1 MSKKRKVVSGIHL
14 PFCVILL
21 AEKEVCYMSVKK
33 SETALAERIGRKKL
47 RGIKYLLLA
56 VPFLIYVFA
65 FSYVA
70 ALVLLITSFN
80 IVCVWLG
87 CIFAGLGQ
95 KFLDFGS
102 MVFVGLGNFQK
113 LFTERSEVLRVLRNT
128 LALSALGLLATPV
141 PVVFAIMFNEIKN
154 SKFKKIVQTATTLPN
169 FISWIIVYGVAF
181 AFFSVNGFVSVLMQ
195 KIGIQPPVMGIL
207 GDVDHTWVL
216 QWILGIW
223 KSFGWSAIIYIAAIT
238 GIDSE
243 LYDAAKVDG
252 ANAFQRFKS
261 ITLPML
267 TPTTFFVS
275 IMLTIACFKVFDL
288 ISVMTNGGPGRATNV
303 LVYHIYNTAFINYE
317 FGYASAISMV
327 LFAIVLTI
335 TVIQFKTEKKWVSYM

>member
-1 MSKKRKVVSGIHL
+1 
-14 PFCVILL
+14 
-21 AEKEVCYMSVKK
+21 MSVKK

-65 FSYVA
+65 FSYVP
-70 ALVLLITSFN
+70 LVGWIYSVFDYK
-80 IVCVWLG
+80 I
-87 CIFAGLGQ
+87 GQ

-195 KIGIQPPVMGIL
+195 KIGIQPPVIGIL

-252 ANAFQRFKS
+252 ANKIQSILHITIPGIMPTYVVMFLLAVSNILSNGFDQYFMFYNPMVADKIEVLDYYVYKVGFYINDYSYS
-261 ITLPML
+261 ITLGML
-267 TPTTFFVS
+267 KS
-275 IMLTIACFKVFDL
+275 IL
-288 ISVMTNGGPGRATNV
+288 G
-303 LVYHIYNTAFINYE
+303 
-317 FGYASAISMV
+317 
-327 LFAIVLTI
+327 IVLLFTANALS
-335 TVIQFKTEKKWVSYM
+335 KKIRGESIV

>member
-1 MSKKRKVVSGIHL
+1 
-14 PFCVILL
+14 
-21 AEKEVCYMSVKK
+21 MSVKK

-65 FSYVA
+65 FSYVP
-70 ALVLLITSFN
+70 LVGWIYSVFDYK
-80 IVCVWLG
+80 I
-87 CIFAGLGQ
+87 GQ

-216 QWILGIW
+216 QWIQGIW

-252 ANAFQRFKS
+252 ANKIQSILHITIPGIMPTYVVMFLLAVSNILSNGFDQYFMFYNPMVADKIEVLDYYVYKVGFYINDYSYS
-261 ITLPML
+261 ITLGML
-267 TPTTFFVS
+267 KS
-275 IMLTIACFKVFDL
+275 IL
-288 ISVMTNGGPGRATNV
+288 G
-303 LVYHIYNTAFINYE
+303 
-317 FGYASAISMV
+317 
-327 LFAIVLTI
+327 IVLLFTANALS
-335 TVIQFKTEKKWVSYM
+335 KKIRGESIV

>member
-1 MSKKRKVVSGIHL
+1 
-14 PFCVILL
+14 
-21 AEKEVCYMSVKK
+21 MSVKK

-65 FSYVA
+65 FSYVP
-70 ALVLLITSFN
+70 LVGWIYSVFDYK
-80 IVCVWLG
+80 I
-87 CIFAGLGQ
+87 GQ

-141 PVVFAIMFNEIKN
+141 PVMFAIMFNEIKN

-252 ANAFQRFKS
+252 ANKIQSILHITIPGIMPTYVVMFLLAVSNILSNGFDQYFMFYNPMVADKIEVLDYYVYKVGFYINDYSYS
-261 ITLPML
+261 ITLGML
-267 TPTTFFVS
+267 KS
-275 IMLTIACFKVFDL
+275 IL
-288 ISVMTNGGPGRATNV
+288 G
-303 LVYHIYNTAFINYE
+303 
-317 FGYASAISMV
+317 
-327 LFAIVLTI
+327 IVLLFTANALS
-335 TVIQFKTEKKWVSYM
+335 KKIRGESIV

>member
-1 MSKKRKVVSGIHL
+1 
-14 PFCVILL
+14 
-21 AEKEVCYMSVKK
+21 MSVKK

-47 RGIKYLLLA
+47 RGIEYLLLA

-65 FSYVA
+65 FSYVP
-70 ALVLLITSFN
+70 LVGWIYSVFDYK
-80 IVCVWLG
+80 I
-87 CIFAGLGQ
+87 GQ

-252 ANAFQRFKS
+252 ANKIQSILHITIPGIMPTYVVMFLLAVSNILSNGFDQYFMFYNPMVADKIEVLDYYVYKVGFYINDYSYS
-261 ITLPML
+261 ITLGML
-267 TPTTFFVS
+267 KS
-275 IMLTIACFKVFDL
+275 IL
-288 ISVMTNGGPGRATNV
+288 G
-303 LVYHIYNTAFINYE
+303 
-317 FGYASAISMV
+317 
-327 LFAIVLTI
+327 IVLLFTANALS
-335 TVIQFKTEKKWVSYM
+335 KKIRGESIV

>member
-1 MSKKRKVVSGIHL
+1 
-14 PFCVILL
+14 
-21 AEKEVCYMSVKK
+21 MSVKK

-65 FSYVA
+65 FSYVP
-70 ALVLLITSFN
+70 LVGWIYSVFDYK
-80 IVCVWLG
+80 I
-87 CIFAGLGQ
+87 GQ

-154 SKFKKIVQTATTLPN
+154 SRFKKIVQTATTLPN

-181 AFFSVNGFVSVLMQ
+181 AFFSVNGFVSVLTQ

-252 ANAFQRFKS
+252 ANKIQSILHITIPGIMPTYVVMFLLAVSNILSNGFDQYFMFYNPMVADKIEVLDYYVYKVGFYINDYSYS
-261 ITLPML
+261 ITLGML
-267 TPTTFFVS
+267 KS
-275 IMLTIACFKVFDL
+275 IL
-288 ISVMTNGGPGRATNV
+288 G
-303 LVYHIYNTAFINYE
+303 
-317 FGYASAISMV
+317 
-327 LFAIVLTI
+327 IVLLFTANALS
-335 TVIQFKTEKKWVSYM
+335 KKIRGESIV

>member
-1 MSKKRKVVSGIHL
+1 
-14 PFCVILL
+14 
-21 AEKEVCYMSVKK
+21 MSVKK
-33 SETALAERIGRKKL
+33 SETALEERIGRKKL

-65 FSYVA
+65 FSYVP
-70 ALVLLITSFN
+70 LVGWIYSVFDYK
-80 IVCVWLG
+80 I
-87 CIFAGLGQ
+87 GQ

-252 ANAFQRFKS
+252 ANKIQSILHITIPGIMPTYVVMFLLAVSNILSNGFDQYFMFYNPMVADKIEVLDYYVYKVGFYINDYSYS
-261 ITLPML
+261 ITLGML
-267 TPTTFFVS
+267 KS
-275 IMLTIACFKVFDL
+275 IL
-288 ISVMTNGGPGRATNV
+288 G
-303 LVYHIYNTAFINYE
+303 
-317 FGYASAISMV
+317 
-327 LFAIVLTI
+327 IVLLFTANALS
-335 TVIQFKTEKKWVSYM
+335 KKIRGESIV

>member
-1 MSKKRKVVSGIHL
+1 
-14 PFCVILL
+14 
-21 AEKEVCYMSVKK
+21 MSVKK

-65 FSYVA
+65 FSYVP
-70 ALVLLITSFN
+70 LVGWIYSVFDYK
-80 IVCVWLG
+80 I
-87 CIFAGLGQ
+87 GQ

-102 MVFVGLGNFQK
+102 MVFVGLSNFQK

-154 SKFKKIVQTATTLPN
+154 SRFKKIVQTATTLPN

-223 KSFGWSAIIYIAAIT
+223 KNFGWSAIIYIAAIT

-252 ANAFQRFKS
+252 ANKIQSILHITIPGIMPTYVVMFLLAVSNILSNGFDQYFMFYNPMVADKIEVLDYYVYKVGFYINDYSYS
-261 ITLPML
+261 ITLGML
-267 TPTTFFVS
+267 KS
-275 IMLTIACFKVFDL
+275 IL
-288 ISVMTNGGPGRATNV
+288 G
-303 LVYHIYNTAFINYE
+303 
-317 FGYASAISMV
+317 
-327 LFAIVLTI
+327 IVLLFTANALS
-335 TVIQFKTEKKWVSYM
+335 KKIRGESIV

>member
-1 MSKKRKVVSGIHL
+1 
-14 PFCVILL
+14 
-21 AEKEVCYMSVKK
+21 MSVKK

-65 FSYVA
+65 FSYVP
-70 ALVLLITSFN
+70 LVGWIYSVFDYK
-80 IVCVWLG
+80 I
-87 CIFAGLGQ
+87 GQ

-252 ANAFQRFKS
+252 ANKIQSILHITIPGIMPTYVVMFLLAVSNILSNGFDQYFMFYNLMVADKIEVLDYYVYKVGFYINDYSYS
-261 ITLPML
+261 ITLGML
-267 TPTTFFVS
+267 KS
-275 IMLTIACFKVFDL
+275 IL
-288 ISVMTNGGPGRATNV
+288 G
-303 LVYHIYNTAFINYE
+303 
-317 FGYASAISMV
+317 
-327 LFAIVLTI
+327 IVLLFTANALS
-335 TVIQFKTEKKWVSYM
+335 KKIRGESIV

>member
-1 MSKKRKVVSGIHL
+1 
-14 PFCVILL
+14 
-21 AEKEVCYMSVKK
+21 MSVKK

-65 FSYVA
+65 FSYVP
-70 ALVLLITSFN
+70 LVGWIYSVFDYK
-80 IVCVWLG
+80 I
-87 CIFAGLGQ
+87 GQ

-141 PVVFAIMFNEIKN
+141 PVVFAIMFNEIKILN
-154 SKFKKIVQTATTLPN
+154 LKNCYRHDNHTAKHL
-169 FISWIIVYGVAF
+169 FSWIIVYGVAF

-252 ANAFQRFKS
+252 ANKLQSILHITIPGIMPTYVVMFLLAVSNILSNGFDQYFMFYNPMVADKIEVLDYYVYKVGFYINDYSYS
-261 ITLPML
+261 ITLGML
-267 TPTTFFVS
+267 KS
-275 IMLTIACFKVFDL
+275 IL
-288 ISVMTNGGPGRATNV
+288 G
-303 LVYHIYNTAFINYE
+303 
-317 FGYASAISMV
+317 
-327 LFAIVLTI
+327 IVLLFTANALSEKNQRRIDCI
-335 TVIQFKTEKKWVSYM
+335 TGGEKNEKNKFKN

>member
-1 MSKKRKVVSGIHL
+1 
-14 PFCVILL
+14 
-21 AEKEVCYMSVKK
+21 MSVKK

-47 RGIKYLLLA
+47 RGLKYLLLA

-65 FSYVA
+65 FSYVP
-70 ALVLLITSFN
+70 LVGWIYSVFDYK
-80 IVCVWLG
+80 I
-87 CIFAGLGQ
+87 GQ

-252 ANAFQRFKS
+252 ANKIQSILHITIPGIMPTYVVMFLLAVSNILSNGFDQYFMFYNPMVADKIEVLDYYVYKVGFYINDYSYS
-261 ITLPML
+261 ITLGML
-267 TPTTFFVS
+267 KS
-275 IMLTIACFKVFDL
+275 IL
-288 ISVMTNGGPGRATNV
+288 G
-303 LVYHIYNTAFINYE
+303 
-317 FGYASAISMV
+317 
-327 LFAIVLTI
+327 IVLLFTANALS
-335 TVIQFKTEKKWVSYM
+335 KKIRGESIV

>member
-1 MSKKRKVVSGIHL
+1 
-14 PFCVILL
+14 
-21 AEKEVCYMSVKK
+21 MSVKK

-65 FSYVA
+65 FSYVP
-70 ALVLLITSFN
+70 LVGWIYSVFDYK
-80 IVCVWLG
+80 I
-87 CIFAGLGQ
+87 GQ

-252 ANAFQRFKS
+252 ANKIQSILHITIPGIMPTYVVMFLLAVSNILSNGFDQYFMLADKIEVLDYYVYKVGFYINDYSYS
-261 ITLPML
+261 ITLGML
-267 TPTTFFVS
+267 KS
-275 IMLTIACFKVFDL
+275 IL
-288 ISVMTNGGPGRATNV
+288 G
-303 LVYHIYNTAFINYE
+303 
-317 FGYASAISMV
+317 
-327 LFAIVLTI
+327 IVLLFTANALS
-335 TVIQFKTEKKWVSYM
+335 KKIRGESIV

>member
-1 MSKKRKVVSGIHL
+1 
-14 PFCVILL
+14 
-21 AEKEVCYMSVKK
+21 MSVKK

-65 FSYVA
+65 FSYVP
-70 ALVLLITSFN
+70 LVGWIYSVFDYK
-80 IVCVWLG
+80 I
-87 CIFAGLGQ
+87 GQ

-128 LALSALGLLATPV
+128 LALSALGLLSTPV

-207 GDVDHTWVL
+207 GDADLTWVL

-223 KSFGWSAIIYIAAIT
+223 KNFGWSAIIYIAAIT

-252 ANAFQRFKS
+252 ANKIQSILHITIPGIMPTYVVMFLLAVSNILSNGFDQYFMFYNPMVADKIEVLDYYVYKVGFYINDYSYS
-261 ITLPML
+261 ITLGML
-267 TPTTFFVS
+267 KS
-275 IMLTIACFKVFDL
+275 IL
-288 ISVMTNGGPGRATNV
+288 G
-303 LVYHIYNTAFINYE
+303 
-317 FGYASAISMV
+317 
-327 LFAIVLTI
+327 IVLLFTAN
-335 TVIQFKTEKKWVSYM
+335 TLSKKIRGESIV

>member
-1 MSKKRKVVSGIHL
+1 
-14 PFCVILL
+14 
-21 AEKEVCYMSVKK
+21 MSVKK

-65 FSYVA
+65 FSYVP
-70 ALVLLITSFN
+70 LVGWIYSVFDYK
-80 IVCVWLG
+80 I
-87 CIFAGLGQ
+87 GQ

-154 SKFKKIVQTATTLPN
+154 SKFKKFVQTATTLPN

-252 ANAFQRFKS
+252 ANKIQSILHITIPGIMPTYVVMFLLAVSNILSNGFDQYFMFYNPMVADKIEVLDYYVYKVGFYINDYSYS
-261 ITLPML
+261 ITLGML
-267 TPTTFFVS
+267 KS
-275 IMLTIACFKVFDL
+275 IL
-288 ISVMTNGGPGRATNV
+288 G
-303 LVYHIYNTAFINYE
+303 
-317 FGYASAISMV
+317 
-327 LFAIVLTI
+327 IVLLFTANALS
-335 TVIQFKTEKKWVSYM
+335 KKIRGESIV

>member
-1 MSKKRKVVSGIHL
+1 
-14 PFCVILL
+14 
-21 AEKEVCYMSVKK
+21 MSVKK

-65 FSYVA
+65 FSYVP
-70 ALVLLITSFN
+70 LVGWIYSVFDYK
-80 IVCVWLG
+80 I
-87 CIFAGLGQ
+87 GQ

-128 LALSALGLLATPV
+128 LALSVLGLLATPV

-252 ANAFQRFKS
+252 ANKIQSILHITIPGIMPTYVVMFLLAVSNILSNGFDQYFMFYNPMVADKIEVLDYYVYKVGFYINDYSYS
-261 ITLPML
+261 ITLGML
-267 TPTTFFVS
+267 KS
-275 IMLTIACFKVFDL
+275 IL
-288 ISVMTNGGPGRATNV
+288 G
-303 LVYHIYNTAFINYE
+303 
-317 FGYASAISMV
+317 
-327 LFAIVLTI
+327 IVLLFTANALS
-335 TVIQFKTEKKWVSYM
+335 KKIRGESIV

>member
-1 MSKKRKVVSGIHL
+1 
-14 PFCVILL
+14 
-21 AEKEVCYMSVKK
+21 MSVKK

-65 FSYVA
+65 FSYVP
-70 ALVLLITSFN
+70 LVGWIYFVFDYK
-80 IVCVWLG
+80 I
-87 CIFAGLGQ
+87 GQ

-252 ANAFQRFKS
+252 ANKIQSILHITIPGIMPTYVVMFLLAVSNILSNGFDQYFMFYNPMVADKIEVLDYYVYKVGFYINDYSYS
-261 ITLPML
+261 ITLGML
-267 TPTTFFVS
+267 KS
-275 IMLTIACFKVFDL
+275 IL
-288 ISVMTNGGPGRATNV
+288 G
-303 LVYHIYNTAFINYE
+303 
-317 FGYASAISMV
+317 
-327 LFAIVLTI
+327 IVLLFTANALS
-335 TVIQFKTEKKWVSYM
+335 KKIRGESIV

>member
-1 MSKKRKVVSGIHL
+1 
-14 PFCVILL
+14 
-21 AEKEVCYMSVKK
+21 MSVKK

-47 RGIKYLLLA
+47 LGIKYLLLA

-65 FSYVA
+65 FSYVP
-70 ALVLLITSFN
+70 LVGWIYSVFDYK
-80 IVCVWLG
+80 I
-87 CIFAGLGQ
+87 GQ

-252 ANAFQRFKS
+252 ANKIQSILHITIPGIMPTYVVMFLLAVSNILSNGFDQYFMFYNPMVADKIEVLDYYVYKVGFYINDYSYS
-261 ITLPML
+261 ITLGML
-267 TPTTFFVS
+267 KS
-275 IMLTIACFKVFDL
+275 IL
-288 ISVMTNGGPGRATNV
+288 G
-303 LVYHIYNTAFINYE
+303 
-317 FGYASAISMV
+317 
-327 LFAIVLTI
+327 IVLLFTANALS
-335 TVIQFKTEKKWVSYM
+335 KKIRGESIV

>member
-1 MSKKRKVVSGIHL
+1 MS
-14 PFCVILL
+14 
-21 AEKEVCYMSVKK
+21 MKK

-65 FSYVA
+65 FSYVP
-70 ALVLLITSFN
+70 LVGWIYSVFDYK
-80 IVCVWLG
+80 I
-87 CIFAGLGQ
+87 GQ

-102 MVFVGLGNFQK
+102 MVFIGLGNFQK

-154 SKFKKIVQTATTLPN
+154 SRFKKIVQTATTLPN

-252 ANAFQRFKS
+252 ANKIQSILHITIPGIMPTYVVMFLLAVSNILSNGFDQYFMFYNPMVADKIEVLDYYVYKVGFYINDYSYS
-261 ITLPML
+261 ITLGML
-267 TPTTFFVS
+267 KS
-275 IMLTIACFKVFDL
+275 IL
-288 ISVMTNGGPGRATNV
+288 G
-303 LVYHIYNTAFINYE
+303 
-317 FGYASAISMV
+317 
-327 LFAIVLTI
+327 IVLLFTANALS
-335 TVIQFKTEKKWVSYM
+335 KKIRGESIV

>member
-1 MSKKRKVVSGIHL
+1 
-14 PFCVILL
+14 
-21 AEKEVCYMSVKK
+21 MSVKK

-65 FSYVA
+65 FSYVP
-70 ALVLLITSFN
+70 LVGWIYSVFDYK
-80 IVCVWLG
+80 I
-87 CIFAGLGQ
+87 GQ

-195 KIGIQPPVMGIL
+195 KISIQPPVMGIL

-252 ANAFQRFKS
+252 ANKIQSILHITIPGIMPTYVVMFLLAVSNILSNGFDQYFMFYNPMVADKIEVLDYYVYKVGFYINDYSYS
-261 ITLPML
+261 ITLGML
-267 TPTTFFVS
+267 KS
-275 IMLTIACFKVFDL
+275 IL
-288 ISVMTNGGPGRATNV
+288 G
-303 LVYHIYNTAFINYE
+303 
-317 FGYASAISMV
+317 
-327 LFAIVLTI
+327 IVLLFTANALS
-335 TVIQFKTEKKWVSYM
+335 KKIRGESIV

>member
-1 MSKKRKVVSGIHL
+1 
-14 PFCVILL
+14 
-21 AEKEVCYMSVKK
+21 MSVKK

-65 FSYVA
+65 FSYVP
-70 ALVLLITSFN
+70 LVGWIYSVFDYK
-80 IVCVWLG
+80 I
-87 CIFAGLGQ
+87 GQ
-95 KFLDFGS
+95 KFLDFDS

-252 ANAFQRFKS
+252 ANKIQSILHITIPGIMPTYVVMFLLAVSNILSNGFDQYFMFYNPMVADKIEVLDYYVYKVGFYINDYSYS
-261 ITLPML
+261 ITLGML
-267 TPTTFFVS
+267 KS
-275 IMLTIACFKVFDL
+275 IL
-288 ISVMTNGGPGRATNV
+288 G
-303 LVYHIYNTAFINYE
+303 
-317 FGYASAISMV
+317 
-327 LFAIVLTI
+327 IVLLFTANALS
-335 TVIQFKTEKKWVSYM
+335 KKIRGESIV

>member
-1 MSKKRKVVSGIHL
+1 
-14 PFCVILL
+14 
-21 AEKEVCYMSVKK
+21 MSVKK

-65 FSYVA
+65 FSYVP
-70 ALVLLITSFN
+70 LVGWIYSVFDYK
-80 IVCVWLG
+80 I
-87 CIFAGLGQ
+87 GQ

-169 FISWIIVYGVAF
+169 FISWIIVDGVAF

-252 ANAFQRFKS
+252 ANKIQSILHITIPGIMPTYVVMFLLAVSNILSNGFDQYFMFYNPMVADKIEVLDYYVYKVGFYINDYSYS
-261 ITLPML
+261 ITLGML
-267 TPTTFFVS
+267 KS
-275 IMLTIACFKVFDL
+275 IL
-288 ISVMTNGGPGRATNV
+288 G
-303 LVYHIYNTAFINYE
+303 
-317 FGYASAISMV
+317 
-327 LFAIVLTI
+327 IVLLFTANALS
-335 TVIQFKTEKKWVSYM
+335 KKIRGESIV

>member
-1 MSKKRKVVSGIHL
+1 
-14 PFCVILL
+14 
-21 AEKEVCYMSVKK
+21 MSVKK

-65 FSYVA
+65 FSYVP
-70 ALVLLITSFN
+70 LVGWIYSVFDYK
-80 IVCVWLG
+80 I
-87 CIFAGLGQ
+87 GQ

-252 ANAFQRFKS
+252 ANKIQSILHITIPGIMPTYVVMFLLAVSNILSNGFDQYFMFYNPMVADKIKVLDYYVYKVGFYINDYSYS
-261 ITLPML
+261 ITLGML
-267 TPTTFFVS
+267 KS
-275 IMLTIACFKVFDL
+275 IL
-288 ISVMTNGGPGRATNV
+288 G
-303 LVYHIYNTAFINYE
+303 
-317 FGYASAISMV
+317 
-327 LFAIVLTI
+327 IVLLFTANALS
-335 TVIQFKTEKKWVSYM
+335 KKIRGESIV

>member
-1 MSKKRKVVSGIHL
+1 
-14 PFCVILL
+14 
-21 AEKEVCYMSVKK
+21 MSVKK
-33 SETALAERIGRKKL
+33 SETALAERLGRKKL

-65 FSYVA
+65 FSYVP
-70 ALVLLITSFN
+70 LVGWIYSVFDYK
-80 IVCVWLG
+80 I
-87 CIFAGLGQ
+87 GQ

-181 AFFSVNGFVSVLMQ
+181 AFFSVYGFVSVLMQ

-252 ANAFQRFKS
+252 ANKIQSILHITIPGIMPTYVVMFLLAVSNILSNGFDQYFMFYNPMVADKIEVLDYYVYKVGFYINDYSYS
-261 ITLPML
+261 ITLGML
-267 TPTTFFVS
+267 KS
-275 IMLTIACFKVFDL
+275 IL
-288 ISVMTNGGPGRATNV
+288 G
-303 LVYHIYNTAFINYE
+303 
-317 FGYASAISMV
+317 
-327 LFAIVLTI
+327 IVLLFTANALS
-335 TVIQFKTEKKWVSYM
+335 KKIRGESIV

>member
-1 MSKKRKVVSGIHL
+1 
-14 PFCVILL
+14 
-21 AEKEVCYMSVKK
+21 MSVKK

-65 FSYVA
+65 FSYVP
-70 ALVLLITSFN
+70 LVGWIYSVFDYK
-80 IVCVWLG
+80 I
-87 CIFAGLGQ
+87 GQ

-128 LALSALGLLATPV
+128 LALSALGLLSTPV

-223 KSFGWSAIIYIAAIT
+223 KNFGWSAIIYIAAIT

-252 ANAFQRFKS
+252 ANKIQSILHITIPGIMPTYVVMFLLAVSNILSNGFDQYFMFYNPMVADKIEVLDYYVYKVGFYINDYSYS
-261 ITLPML
+261 ITLGML
-267 TPTTFFVS
+267 KS
-275 IMLTIACFKVFDL
+275 IL
-288 ISVMTNGGPGRATNV
+288 G
-303 LVYHIYNTAFINYE
+303 
-317 FGYASAISMV
+317 
-327 LFAIVLTI
+327 IVLLFTANALS
-335 TVIQFKTEKKWVSYM
+335 KKIRGESIV

>member
-1 MSKKRKVVSGIHL
+1 
-14 PFCVILL
+14 
-21 AEKEVCYMSVKK
+21 MSVKK

-65 FSYVA
+65 FSYVP
-70 ALVLLITSFN
+70 LVGWIYSVFDYK
-80 IVCVWLG
+80 I
-87 CIFAGLGQ
+87 GQ

-128 LALSALGLLATPV
+128 LALSALGLLAPPV
-141 PVVFAIMFNEIKN
+141 PVVVAIMFNEIKN

-252 ANAFQRFKS
+252 ANKIQSILHITIPGIMPTYVVMFLLAVSNILSNGFDQYFMFYNPMVADKIEVLDYYVYKVGFYINDYSYS
-261 ITLPML
+261 ITLGML
-267 TPTTFFVS
+267 KS
-275 IMLTIACFKVFDL
+275 IL
-288 ISVMTNGGPGRATNV
+288 G
-303 LVYHIYNTAFINYE
+303 
-317 FGYASAISMV
+317 
-327 LFAIVLTI
+327 IVLLFTANALS
-335 TVIQFKTEKKWVSYM
+335 KKIRGESIV

>member
-1 MSKKRKVVSGIHL
+1 
-14 PFCVILL
+14 
-21 AEKEVCYMSVKK
+21 MSVKK

-65 FSYVA
+65 FSYVP
-70 ALVLLITSFN
+70 LVGWIYSVFDYK
-80 IVCVWLG
+80 I
-87 CIFAGLGQ
+87 GQ

-102 MVFVGLGNFQK
+102 MVFVGLSNFQK

-141 PVVFAIMFNEIKN
+141 PAVFAIMFNEIKN
-154 SKFKKIVQTATTLPN
+154 SRFKKIVQTATTLPN

-252 ANAFQRFKS
+252 ANKIQSILHITIPGIMPTYVVMFLLAVSNILSNGFDQYFMFYNPMVADKIEVLDYYVYKVGFYINDYSYS
-261 ITLPML
+261 ITLGML
-267 TPTTFFVS
+267 KS
-275 IMLTIACFKVFDL
+275 IL
-288 ISVMTNGGPGRATNV
+288 G
-303 LVYHIYNTAFINYE
+303 
-317 FGYASAISMV
+317 
-327 LFAIVLTI
+327 IVLLFTANALS
-335 TVIQFKTEKKWVSYM
+335 KKIRGESIV

>member
-1 MSKKRKVVSGIHL
+1 
-14 PFCVILL
+14 
-21 AEKEVCYMSVKK
+21 MSVKK

-65 FSYVA
+65 FSYVP
-70 ALVLLITSFN
+70 LVGWIYSVFDYK
-80 IVCVWLG
+80 I
-87 CIFAGLGQ
+87 GQ

-102 MVFVGLGNFQK
+102 MVFVGLSNFQK

-154 SKFKKIVQTATTLPN
+154 SRFKKIVQTATTLPN

-252 ANAFQRFKS
+252 ANKIQSILHITIPGIMPTYVVMFLLAVSNVLSNGFDQYFMFYNPMVADKIEVLDYYVYKVGFYINDYSYS
-261 ITLPML
+261 ITLGML
-267 TPTTFFVS
+267 KS
-275 IMLTIACFKVFDL
+275 IL
-288 ISVMTNGGPGRATNV
+288 G
-303 LVYHIYNTAFINYE
+303 
-317 FGYASAISMV
+317 
-327 LFAIVLTI
+327 IVLLFTANALS
-335 TVIQFKTEKKWVSYM
+335 KKIRGESIV

>member
-1 MSKKRKVVSGIHL
+1 
-14 PFCVILL
+14 
-21 AEKEVCYMSVKK
+21 MSVKK

-65 FSYVA
+65 FSYVP
-70 ALVLLITSFN
+70 LVGWIYSVFDYK
-80 IVCVWLG
+80 I
-87 CIFAGLGQ
+87 GQ

-243 LYDAAKVDG
+243 LYDAAKVEG
-252 ANAFQRFKS
+252 ANKIQSILHITIPGIMPTYVVMFLLAVSNILSNGFDQYFMFYNPMVADKIEVLDYYVYKVGFYINDYSYS
-261 ITLPML
+261 ITLGML
-267 TPTTFFVS
+267 KS
-275 IMLTIACFKVFDL
+275 IL
-288 ISVMTNGGPGRATNV
+288 G
-303 LVYHIYNTAFINYE
+303 
-317 FGYASAISMV
+317 
-327 LFAIVLTI
+327 IVLLFTANALS
-335 TVIQFKTEKKWVSYM
+335 KKIRGESIV

>member
-1 MSKKRKVVSGIHL
+1 MS
-14 PFCVILL
+14 
-21 AEKEVCYMSVKK
+21 MKK
-33 SETALAERIGRKKL
+33 SETALTERIGRKKI

-65 FSYVA
+65 FSYVP
-70 ALVLLITSFN
+70 LVGWIYSVFDYK
-80 IVCVWLG
+80 I
-87 CIFAGLGQ
+87 GQ

-102 MVFVGLGNFQK
+102 MVFVGLSNFQK

-128 LALSALGLLATPV
+128 LALSALGLLSTPV

-252 ANAFQRFKS
+252 ANKIQSILHITIPGIMPTYVVMFLLAVSNILSNGFDQYFMFYNPMVADKIEVLDYYVYKVGFYINDYSYS
-261 ITLPML
+261 ITLGML
-267 TPTTFFVS
+267 KS
-275 IMLTIACFKVFDL
+275 IL
-288 ISVMTNGGPGRATNV
+288 G
-303 LVYHIYNTAFINYE
+303 
-317 FGYASAISMV
+317 
-327 LFAIVLTI
+327 IVLLFTANALS
-335 TVIQFKTEKKWVSYM
+335 KKIRGESIV

>member
-1 MSKKRKVVSGIHL
+1 
-14 PFCVILL
+14 
-21 AEKEVCYMSVKK
+21 MSVKK

-65 FSYVA
+65 FSYVP
-70 ALVLLITSFN
+70 LVGWIYSVFDYK
-80 IVCVWLG
+80 I
-87 CIFAGLGQ
+87 GQ

-252 ANAFQRFKS
+252 ANKIQSILHITIPGIMPTYVVMFLLAVSNILSNGFDQYFMFYNPMVADKIEVLDYYVYKVGFYINDYSYS
-261 ITLPML
+261 ITLGML
-267 TPTTFFVS
+267 KS
-275 IMLTIACFKVFDL
+275 IL
-288 ISVMTNGGPGRATNV
+288 G
-303 LVYHIYNTAFINYE
+303 
-317 FGYASAISMV
+317 
-327 LFAIVLTI
+327 IVLLFTANSLS
-335 TVIQFKTEKKWVSYM
+335 KKIRGESIV

>member
-1 MSKKRKVVSGIHL
+1 
-14 PFCVILL
+14 
-21 AEKEVCYMSVKK
+21 MSVKK

-65 FSYVA
+65 FSYVP
-70 ALVLLITSFN
+70 LVGWIYSVFDYK
-80 IVCVWLG
+80 I
-87 CIFAGLGQ
+87 GQ

-195 KIGIQPPVMGIL
+195 KIGIQPPVMVIL
-207 GDVDHTWVL
+207 VDVDHTWVL

-252 ANAFQRFKS
+252 ANKIQSILHITIPGIMPTYVVMFLLAVSNILSNGFDQYFMFYNPMVADKIEVLDYYVYKVGFYINDYSYS
-261 ITLPML
+261 ITLGML
-267 TPTTFFVS
+267 KS
-275 IMLTIACFKVFDL
+275 IL
-288 ISVMTNGGPGRATNV
+288 G
-303 LVYHIYNTAFINYE
+303 
-317 FGYASAISMV
+317 
-327 LFAIVLTI
+327 IVLLFTANALS
-335 TVIQFKTEKKWVSYM
+335 KKIRGESIV

>member
-1 MSKKRKVVSGIHL
+1 
-14 PFCVILL
+14 
-21 AEKEVCYMSVKK
+21 MSVKK

-56 VPFLIYVFA
+56 VPFLIYVFV
-65 FSYVA
+65 FSYVP
-70 ALVLLITSFN
+70 LVGWIYSVFDYK
-80 IVCVWLG
+80 I
-87 CIFAGLGQ
+87 GQ

-252 ANAFQRFKS
+252 ANKIQSILHITIPGIMPTYVVMFLLAVSNILSNGFDQYFMFYNPMVADKIEVLDYYVYKVGFYINDYSYS
-261 ITLPML
+261 ITLGML
-267 TPTTFFVS
+267 KS
-275 IMLTIACFKVFDL
+275 IL
-288 ISVMTNGGPGRATNV
+288 G
-303 LVYHIYNTAFINYE
+303 
-317 FGYASAISMV
+317 
-327 LFAIVLTI
+327 IVLLFTANALS
-335 TVIQFKTEKKWVSYM
+335 KKIRGESIV

>member
-1 MSKKRKVVSGIHL
+1 
-14 PFCVILL
+14 
-21 AEKEVCYMSVKK
+21 MSVKK

-65 FSYVA
+65 FSYVP
-70 ALVLLITSFN
+70 LVGWIYSVFDYK
-80 IVCVWLG
+80 I
-87 CIFAGLGQ
+87 GQ

-181 AFFSVNGFVSVLMQ
+181 SFFSVNGFVSVLMQ

-252 ANAFQRFKS
+252 ANKIQSILHITIPGIMPTYVVMFLLAVSNILSNGFDQYFMFYNPMVADKIEVLDYYVYKVGFYINDYSYS
-261 ITLPML
+261 ITLGML
-267 TPTTFFVS
+267 KS
-275 IMLTIACFKVFDL
+275 IL
-288 ISVMTNGGPGRATNV
+288 G
-303 LVYHIYNTAFINYE
+303 
-317 FGYASAISMV
+317 
-327 LFAIVLTI
+327 IVLLFTANALS
-335 TVIQFKTEKKWVSYM
+335 KKIRGESIV